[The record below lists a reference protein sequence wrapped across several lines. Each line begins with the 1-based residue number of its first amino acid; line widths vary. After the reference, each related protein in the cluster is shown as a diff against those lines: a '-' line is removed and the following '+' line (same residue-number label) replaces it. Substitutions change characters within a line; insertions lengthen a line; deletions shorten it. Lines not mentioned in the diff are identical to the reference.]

1 MSAGTVF
8 LPGRASRL
16 KPTAVNSVLAEVRAV
31 QAQGHRVV
39 SLMRGEPDF
48 PTPTH
53 IVEAAIGA
61 LRAGRTSY
69 PDNRG
74 EAVLRR
80 AIASK
85 LERENGVI
93 YNPDSEILV
102 TDGATLGIFV
112 AVMALLNEG
121 DAVLL
126 PDPIYDAYQS
136 PIRLAGGSVRPVQ
149 SALVGGRFELTRD
162 ALEQAWTPQ
171 AKLLLLNTPWN
182 PVGTVFQS
190 EELAAIADFVRE
202 RGLLLL
208 SDEIYEHIT
217 YGDHKHISPAFL
229 LRDRTVLVNSLSK
242 TYAMTGWRV
251 GFCAAPEPLISAMLL
266 ILQQSSRGPAMF
278 VQDAAAA
285 ALDGPQDGIESMQR
299 GYAERR
305 ALVLDRLRGIDGVN
319 VLAPEGGFFAMVDV
333 RERRLPSNE
342 VRQKILKEHG
352 VAVMHG
358 AAYGPRG
365 EGTLRVSFAS
375 GGKTLDEGLE
385 RLRAGLAAL

>member
-1 MSAGTVF
+1 MVF
-8 LPGRASRL
+8 LPGRESQL
-16 KPTAVNSVLAEVRAV
+16 KPTAVNSVLAEVRAI

-48 PTPTH
+48 PTPSH

-74 EAVLRR
+74 EPLLRR

-85 LERENGVI
+85 LQRENGVV
-93 YNPDSEILV
+93 YDPDYEILV

-121 DAVLL
+121 DVVLL

-136 PIRLAGGSVRPVQ
+136 PIRLAGGAVRAVQ

-171 AKLLLLNTPWN
+171 AKLVLLNTPWN
-182 PVGTVFQS
+182 PVGTVFRHA
-190 EELAAIADFVRE
+190 ELVTIADFVRE
-202 RGLLLL
+202 RGLFLL

-217 YGDHKHISPAFL
+217 YGDHKHFSPAFL

-251 GFCAAPEPLISAMLL
+251 GYCAAPEPLISAMLL
-266 ILQQSSRGPAMF
+266 ILQQSSRGPATF
-278 VQDAAAA
+278 VQDAAAT
-285 ALDGPQDGIESMQR
+285 ALEGPQDAIESMR
-299 GYAERR
+299 RTYAERR
-305 ALVLDRLRGIDGVN
+305 ALVLDRLGGIDGVN

-333 RERRLPSNE
+333 RERGLPSNQ
-342 VRQKILKEHG
+342 VRQQLLKQHG

>member
-1 MSAGTVF
+1 MSSGMVF
-8 LPGRASRL
+8 LPGRASQL
-16 KPTAVNSVLAEVRAV
+16 KPTAVNSVLAEVRAI

-48 PTPTH
+48 PTPSH

-74 EAVLRR
+74 EPLLRR

-85 LERENGVI
+85 LQRENGVV
-93 YNPDSEILV
+93 YDPDCEILV

-136 PIRLAGGSVRPVQ
+136 PIRLAGGAVRAVQ

-182 PVGTVFQS
+182 PVGTVFRQA
-190 EELAAIADFVRE
+190 ELITIADFVRE

-217 YGDHKHISPAFL
+217 YADHKHISPAFL

-251 GFCAAPEPLISAMLL
+251 GYCAAPEPLISAMLL
-266 ILQQSSRGPAMF
+266 ILQQS
-278 VQDAAAA
+278 
-285 ALDGPQDGIESMQR
+285 
-299 GYAERR
+299 
-305 ALVLDRLRGIDGVN
+305 
-319 VLAPEGGFFAMVDV
+319 
-333 RERRLPSNE
+333 
-342 VRQKILKEHG
+342 
-352 VAVMHG
+352 
-358 AAYGPRG
+358 
-365 EGTLRVSFAS
+365 
-375 GGKTLDEGLE
+375 
-385 RLRAGLAAL
+385 

>member
-1 MSAGTVF
+1 
-8 LPGRASRL
+8 
-16 KPTAVNSVLAEVRAV
+16 
-31 QAQGHRVV
+31 
-39 SLMRGEPDF
+39 
-48 PTPTH
+48 
-53 IVEAAIGA
+53 
-61 LRAGRTSY
+61 Y

-74 EAVLRR
+74 EPLLRR

-85 LERENGVI
+85 LQRENGVV
-93 YNPDSEILV
+93 YDPDCEILV

-121 DAVLL
+121 DAVML

-136 PIRLAGGSVRPVQ
+136 PVRLAGGYVRSVQ

-182 PVGTVFQS
+182 PVGTVFRHA
-190 EELAAIADFVRE
+190 ELVTIADFVRE

-217 YGDHKHISPAFL
+217 YGDHKHISPAIL

-251 GFCAAPEPLISAMLL
+251 GYCAAPEPLISAMLL
-266 ILQQSSRGPAMF
+266 ILQQSSRGPATF
-278 VQDAAAA
+278 VQDAAVA
-285 ALDGPQDGIESMQR
+285 ALDGPQDAIESMR
-299 GYAERR
+299 RTYAERR
-305 ALVLDRLRGIDGVN
+305 MLVLDRLGGIDGVN

-333 RERRLPSNE
+333 RKQGLPSNQ
-342 VRQKILKEHG
+342 VRQQLLKQHG

-385 RLRAGLAAL
+385 RLREGLAAL